1 MKKLNL
7 QLYVLGDGEEEYR
20 NMFLSY
26 QEQYPDKVYVQLDY
40 TDEMA
45 KYIYAGCDAIL
56 MLHHALNHVDFVSL
70 CPFVTEQFRS

>member
-1 MKKLNL
+1 MKKPV

-45 KYIYAGCDAIL
+45 KIHLCWLRCDINAITL
-56 MLHHALNHVDFVSL
+56 
-70 CPFVTEQFRS
+70 